1 MNKVAEKIVKVFRE
15 SYRLRASTD
24 LTDAERFMED
34 IRQAFIKIFG
44 ESLFKQ
50 VVFELAEYYGF
61 DVKAEE
67 AHSLFYADCKEEED
81 SPPYVEPGTTIEEV
95 K

>member
-34 IRQAFIKIFG
+34 VRQAFIKIFG
-44 ESLFKQ
+44 ESIFRQ
-50 VVFELAEYYGF
+50 VIFELAEYYGF

-67 AHSLFYADCKEEED
+67 AYSLFVADRKQEEEV
-81 SPPYVEPGTTIEEV
+81 VERV
-95 K
+95 

>member
-34 IRQAFIKIFG
+34 VRQAFIKIFG
-44 ESLFKQ
+44 ESIFRQ
-50 VVFELAEYYGF
+50 VIFELAEYYGF
-61 DVKAEE
+61 DAKAEE
-67 AHSLFYADCKEEED
+67 AYSLFVADRKQEK
-81 SPPYVEPGTTIEEV
+81 VIE
-95 K
+95 